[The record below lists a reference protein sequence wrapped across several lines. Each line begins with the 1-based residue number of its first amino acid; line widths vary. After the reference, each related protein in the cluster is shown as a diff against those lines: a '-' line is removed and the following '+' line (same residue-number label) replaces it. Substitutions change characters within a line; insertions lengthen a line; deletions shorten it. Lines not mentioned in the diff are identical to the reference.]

1 MPREE
6 RIAGRRSI
14 PARRLPGQH
23 PVRGILTGRVDP
35 EEADEDESHPGRMAE
50 SALADADGPDD
61 PPELLGALPRAA
73 STTTLRVTVLPKR
86 SLASTTI
93 RWLPADLG
101 DPERVAANEV
111 SPFTDMSLVQR
122 SPAGNAP
129 RSRQDTGWSPDTEI
143 LTGMIGCETVTR
155 WRAGSTTVNRGAMA
169 GRTRSLFLT
178 AKCWIVVL
186 PA

>member
-1 MPREE
+1 
-6 RIAGRRSI
+6 
-14 PARRLPGQH
+14 
-23 PVRGILTGRVDP
+23 
-35 EEADEDESHPGRMAE
+35 MAE

-143 LTGMIGCETVTR
+143 LTGVIGCETVTR
-155 WRAGSTTVNRGAMA
+155 WRAGPTTVNRGAVA

-178 AKCWIVVL
+178 AKCWVVVL